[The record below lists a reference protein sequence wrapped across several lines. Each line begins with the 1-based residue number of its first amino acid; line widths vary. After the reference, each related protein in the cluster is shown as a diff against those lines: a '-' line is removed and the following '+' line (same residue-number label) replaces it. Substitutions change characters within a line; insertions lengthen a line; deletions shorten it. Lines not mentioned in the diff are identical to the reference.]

1 MAKIKI
7 AKKLTTWSV
16 GGNNPTTQSLSA
28 EVEYKLRETFE
39 SSWVISMELEH
50 RQFYFWAHT
59 QQKWVN
65 YELKDM
71 YKNVLAALFVGVPN
85 WKQVSY
91 HSRVDK

>member
-1 MAKIKI
+1 
-7 AKKLTTWSV
+7 
-16 GGNNPTTQSLSA
+16 
-28 EVEYKLRETFE
+28 
-39 SSWVISMELEH
+39 MELEH